1 MNSRDSVPFFLDLLQ
16 EFPAV
21 AILGPR
27 QVGKTTLA
35 HQLCVQWPGE
45 TQYLDLEL
53 PSDQARL
60 QDAEAYLGSLAGK
73 LVVLDEV
80 QRMPE
85 LFAMLRGLIDQRR
98 RAGLRTGQFLLLGS
112 ASGTLLQQSSESLA
126 GRIAYRELYPL
137 QLHELESTDVAARD
151 RLWLRGGFPES
162 LLARSDAASQRW
174 RSQFITT
181 YLERDIPQLG
191 PRIPATTLRRF
202 WTMLA
207 HEQGQL
213 LNASRLATSLAVSG
227 QTITRYLDLMS
238 DLMLVRRLQPWAG
251 NSAKRLVR
259 SPKIYVRDTGV
270 LHSLLGINSL
280 DALLAHP
287 VAGSSWEGMVIE
299 HLIAAL
305 PEGAEASFYRTS
317 AGAEIDLVLELPGQ
331 QRWAVEIKR
340 SGAPAIS
347 KGFHL
352 GAEDIGATHKWVV
365 YGGSETYPL
374 GEGVK
379 AVPLEQLQAVL
390 RKVG

>member
-1 MNSRDSVPFFLDLLQ
+1 M
-16 EFPAV
+16 
-21 AILGPR
+21 
-27 QVGKTTLA
+27 
-35 HQLCVQWPGE
+35 QWPGE

-85 LFAMLRGLIDQRR
+85 LFATLRGLIDQRR

-162 LLARSDAASQRW
+162 LLARSDSASQRW

-238 DLMLVRRLQPWAG
+238 DLMLVRRLQP
-251 NSAKRLVR
+251 
-259 SPKIYVRDTGV
+259 
-270 LHSLLGINSL
+270 
-280 DALLAHP
+280 
-287 VAGSSWEGMVIE
+287 
-299 HLIAAL
+299 
-305 PEGAEASFYRTS
+305 
-317 AGAEIDLVLELPGQ
+317 
-331 QRWAVEIKR
+331 
-340 SGAPAIS
+340 
-347 KGFHL
+347 
-352 GAEDIGATHKWVV
+352 
-365 YGGSETYPL
+365 
-374 GEGVK
+374 
-379 AVPLEQLQAVL
+379 
-390 RKVG
+390 